1 MKHWRIYLL
10 MVIIII
16 FSSGVLTRLFIL
28 QIIQYDYYHALAQGQ
43 HQLYKTLFPER
54 GEIFLQDLS
63 SKQRYGEDDYCPLA
77 VNKKFKR
84 VYLVPSDIADEE
96 KENLANKLVEI
107 LDLDKETVLQRMNK
121 LNDPY
126 EPLKSKVDEEEVK
139 KIEELNINGVG
150 LASEDWRYYP
160 NKTLASH
167 LSGFVGIVDEKRV
180 GQYGLESYY
189 ENDLNGSF
197 GFLSGEKDTSGHWIP
212 SVNRKVEPAQDG
224 LDIILTIDEN
234 IQFRIEKELKEV
246 IEKWDAEK
254 GTIIVMEPKTG
265 AIRAM
270 ANWPVFDP
278 NEYNEVEN
286 INVFLNPA
294 IQEIYEP
301 GSVFKPIT
309 MAIGIDS
316 KKVTPDTIY
325 TDKGQIAIK
334 GSFIGNVDGKSY
346 GEQNMIQVLEKSLN
360 TGAVFVQQSIGEDI
374 FQEYIQRFRFDQPTG
389 IDLSGEIG
397 GNIANLF
404 TGREINLA
412 TISFGQ
418 GITMTPLGLI
428 TAIGAL
434 ANEGKLMRPFIVEKI
449 ISLDGK
455 ETVTKPELIDR
466 VIYAE
471 TAETITK
478 MLVSVV
484 ENGYGKP
491 AQLSGYD
498 IAGKTGT
505 AQIANLEKGGYSE
518 ETIHSF
524 VGYAPAFD
532 PKFVILI
539 KIDKPQG
546 IRFASDSVS
555 PVFKRL
561 AEYLFH
567 YLEISPQ

>member
-1 MKHWRIYLL
+1 
-10 MVIIII
+10 
-16 FSSGVLTRLFIL
+16 
-28 QIIQYDYYHALAQGQ
+28 
-43 HQLYKTLFPER
+43 
-54 GEIFLQDLS
+54 
-63 SKQRYGEDDYCPLA
+63 
-77 VNKKFKR
+77 
-84 VYLVPSDIADEE
+84 
-96 KENLANKLVEI
+96 
-107 LDLDKETVLQRMNK
+107 
-121 LNDPY
+121 
-126 EPLKSKVDEEEVK
+126 
-139 KIEELNINGVG
+139 
-150 LASEDWRYYP
+150 
-160 NKTLASH
+160 
-167 LSGFVGIVDEKRV
+167 
-180 GQYGLESYY
+180 
-189 ENDLNGSF
+189 
-197 GFLSGEKDTSGHWIP
+197 
-212 SVNRKVEPAQDG
+212 
-224 LDIILTIDEN
+224 
-234 IQFRIEKELKEV
+234 
-246 IEKWDAEK
+246 
-254 GTIIVMEPKTG
+254 MEPKTG

-278 NEYNEVEN
+278 NEYNKVEN

-309 MAIGIDS
+309 MAIGLDS
-316 KKVTPDTIY
+316 KKVTPNTTYI
-325 TDKGQIAIK
+325 DKGQVRIK
-334 GSFIGNVDGKSY
+334 NSVISNVDGKSY

-374 FQEYIQRFRFDQPTG
+374 FQEYIQRFKFDQPTG
-389 IDLSGEIG
+389 IDLAGEIS

-434 ANEGKLMRPFIVEKI
+434 ANDGKLMRPFIVEKI

-455 ETVTKPELIDR
+455 ETIIKPELIDR

-471 TAETITK
+471 TAEAITK

-505 AQIANLEKGGYSE
+505 AQIADLEKGGYSE

-532 PKFVILI
+532 PRFVILI

-567 YLEISPQ
+567 YLEIPPSLQVD